1 MATAQRSSGKVAT
14 RAKNATK
21 TRQKPAKAKSQTSP
35 DDQVVSKIRLDW
47 LEGGRNS
54 DAEGELNKSVSKEL
68 ADNAAW
74 WNYALLLRDRWR
86 DTLSVAQ
93 QTKALDLWK
102 ALFEKELLKKKLLF
116 PSTGPSPKFMEV
128 TVNSTVESDLK
139 DLRTVPWEFVVNSVL
154 RANRPYENRRNHRV
168 PVIRRWPAT
177 PAGSKSANS
186 GRAPALGSDPTRWKV
201 MVVLSAPG
209 FISTIFTCAS
219 ERNIL
224 GRQFVKGW
232 KNVADEESVRSNEDT
247 DHFKTLWTPKLTE
260 LQSAIDSF
268 APDLIHFAGC
278 DTHQAFAAAEEALP
292 VEKSALTES
301 ARRNR
306 LLQLGQIKDQGKE
319 LVEPPAEL
327 DGYALLAESSRVMHG
342 DETRIDCV
350 PSENLAMLFKR
361 HQPALVCWN
370 IYHSGNRTAAL
381 AVGNGG
387 VGAAIGFQDYIDNAV
402 AEEFFD
408 EFYCGLVASRGR
420 VGVAQV
426 RGLKAL
432 WRLKD
437 GTDGAGIICWTAG
450 SRLHEFADSIAE
462 AASEPTPK
470 HPTGGTTADAS
481 IPVVGTNLFLDIE
494 LPEGLNY
501 AQLHH
506 KQYPFTHFRLYVKKP
521 CAFNNLCIEVKLN
534 GEDRELVYRGQ
545 FDVSAPFVDFREEI
559 EFPLT
564 APLARSC
571 RESVVTTLYVQ
582 IEHDGKVLHSATYRT
597 LLLPAD
603 QWRFAEGSA
612 HTLASFIFPRDPQ
625 VECLLLKAQKIVR
638 VLRDDVHAGFE
649 GYQSDADEDIDL
661 QVQAI
666 WATLLH
672 EYNIGY
678 INPPP
683 AYSAN
688 ADSQRLR
695 TPTMVLTGGWGTCVD
710 LALLLAAAMELIDVY
725 PVVFVLKTHAFPGY
739 WRNEAAREDFLRI
752 GGVGGGSRAD
762 WSVNPR
768 RPRHGM
774 FLTAS
779 LREIRR
785 YTAGGDLVALEAT
798 LMTAGG
804 SFKEAIEA
812 GLANLDDEA
821 EFDYMIDL
829 ASARAAHITPLPLQ
843 FG

>member
-1 MATAQRSSGKVAT
+1 MATAQRSSGKVAKRPKSASKPRQT
-14 RAKNATK
+14 PTLALKHQARAANAPVT
-21 TRQKPAKAKSQTSP
+21 Q
-35 DDQVVSKIRLDW
+35 IRLDW
-47 LEGGRNS
+47 LESGRPEFVETPI
-54 DAEGELNKSVSKEL
+54 DKSTSKAV

-93 QTKALDLWK
+93 QTKALALWETVFGDK
-102 ALFEKELLKKKLLF
+102 QVVC
-116 PSTGPSPKFMEV
+116 SIGPDPEFMEV
-128 TVNSTVESDLK
+128 TVNSTSQRDLK
-139 DLRTVPWEFVVNSVL
+139 DLRTVPWEFVVNSVY
-154 RANRPYENRRNHRV
+154 RANRPYENRRNHRI
-168 PVIRRWPAT
+168 PVIRRWPAV
-177 PAGSKSANS
+177 PVGSAAAHT
-186 GRAPALGSDPTRWKV
+186 GRAPALEPDAAQWKV

-209 FISTIFTCAS
+209 FINTIFTFAS
-219 ERNIL
+219 ERHIL

-232 KNVADEESVRSNEDT
+232 KDVGDEESVRCNPDT
-247 DHFKTLWTPKLTE
+247 DHFKTVWTPKFSE

-292 VEKSALTES
+292 VEKSALSES
-301 ARRNR
+301 ERQTR
-306 LLQLGQIKDQGKE
+306 LCQLRQVDGEGYE
-319 LVEPPAEL
+319 LEEPPAEL
-327 DGYALLAESSRVMHG
+327 DGYALLHDDSPVMHG

-350 PSENLAMLFKR
+350 SAEQLAMLFKR

-381 AVGNGG
+381 AVGVGG
-387 VGAAIGFQDYIDNAV
+387 VGAAIGFQDYIDNAI

-408 EFYCGLVASRGR
+408 EFYRGLVASGGR
-420 VGVAQV
+420 VAVAQV
-426 RGLKAL
+426 RGLRAL
-432 WRLKD
+432 WRLKS
-437 GTDGAGIICWTAG
+437 GTDGAGIICWTAS
-450 SRLHEFADSIAE
+450 SRLGEFAGTLAKDAVV
-462 AASEPTPK
+462 PTPK
-470 HPTGGTTADAS
+470 LAPGKRSAVAGVPD
-481 IPVVGTNLFLDIE
+481 VGSNLFFDIE

-506 KQYPFTHFRLYVKKP
+506 KQYPFTRFRLYVKKSFT
-521 CAFNNLCIEVKLN
+521 FNNLCIEVKLN

-545 FDVSAPFVDFREEI
+545 FNVSAPFVDFREAI

-571 RESVVTTLYVQ
+571 RESVVTTLYVK
-582 IEHDGKVLHSATYRT
+582 IKHKGKVLHSATYRT
-597 LLLPAD
+597 RLLPAD
-603 QWRFAEGSA
+603 QWRFSEGSA

-625 VECLLLKAQKIVR
+625 IECLLLKAQKVVR

-649 GYQSDADEDIDL
+649 GYQSDTDEDIDL

-688 ADSQRLR
+688 SDSQRLR
-695 TPTMVLTGGWGTCVD
+695 TPTMVLKGGWGTCVD

-725 PVVFVLKTHAFPGY
+725 PVVFVLKTHAFAGY

-768 RPRHGM
+768 RPKHGM
-774 FLTAS
+774 FLTES

-785 YTAGGDLVALEAT
+785 YTAAGKLVALEAT

-804 SFKEAIEA
+804 SFREAIDA
-812 GLANLDDEA
+812 GLANLEDEA

-829 ASARAAHITPLPLQ
+829 ASARTAHITPLPLQ
-843 FG
+843 FN

>member
-1 MATAQRSSGKVAT
+1 MSTAQRSSVKA
-14 RAKNATK
+14 AKPAKSAAK
-21 TRQKPAKAKSQTSP
+21 TRQTTTKASKTKTP
-35 DDQVVSKIRLDW
+35 IDDAPVSKVSLNWLGGNHPPPLAPLD
-47 LEGGRNS
+47 
-54 DAEGELNKSVSKEL
+54 ATASKKV
-68 ADNAAW
+68 AGNAAW

-93 QTKALDLWK
+93 QTKALALWK
-102 ALFEKELLKKKLLF
+102 DLFGEKEIF
-116 PSTGPSPKFMEV
+116 RNSGPDPEFMEV
-128 TVNSTVESDLK
+128 MVQSSSERDLR
-139 DLRTVPWEFVVNSVL
+139 DLRTVPWEFVVNSVY

-168 PVIRRWPAT
+168 PVIRRWPDAAT
-177 PAGSKSANS
+177 GVKAAKSN
-186 GRAPALGSDPTRWKV
+186 RPPALASDPSQWKV

-209 FISTIFTCAS
+209 FINTIFTFAS
-219 ERNIL
+219 ERHIL
-224 GRQFVKGW
+224 GRQFVKEW
-232 KNVADEESVRSNEDT
+232 KKDVDDQESVRCNPDT
-247 DHFKTLWTPKLTE
+247 DHFKTVWTPKFSE

-268 APDLIHFAGC
+268 TPDLIHFAGC
-278 DTHQAFAAAEEALP
+278 DTHQAYAASEEALP
-292 VEKSALTES
+292 VERTALTEPE
-301 ARRNR
+301 RQTR
-306 LLQLGQIKDQGKE
+306 LRQLRQVDANGAE
-319 LVEPPAEL
+319 LEETPVEL
-327 DGYALLAESSRVMHG
+327 DGYALLHEKSPVMHG

-350 PSENLAMLFKR
+350 PSEKLATLFTR

-370 IYHSGNRTAAL
+370 LYHSGNRTAAL
-381 AVGNGG
+381 AVGDGG
-387 VGAAIGFQDYIDNAV
+387 VGAAIGFQDYVDNAV
-402 AEEFFD
+402 AEEYFD
-408 EFYCGLVASRGR
+408 EFYRGLVASQGR
-420 VGVAQV
+420 VAVAHV
-426 RGLKAL
+426 RGLRAL
-432 WRLKD
+432 WRLKT

-450 SRLHEFADSIAE
+450 SRLREFGGAMAQDAVV
-462 AASEPTPK
+462 PTPK
-470 HPTGGTTADAS
+470 PAPGDTSSGTAT
-481 IPVVGTNLFLDIE
+481 PEVGRNLFLDIE

-506 KQYPFTHFRLYVKKP
+506 KQYPFTRFRLYVKKP
-521 CAFNNLCIEVKLN
+521 CSFNNLRIEVKLN

-545 FDVSAPFVDFREEI
+545 FDVSAPFVDFRESI

-582 IEHDGKVLHSATYRT
+582 VEHEGKVLHSATYRT
-597 LLLPAD
+597 RLLPAD

-625 VECLLLKAQKIVR
+625 VEGLLLKAQKIVR

-661 QVQAI
+661 QMQAI

-688 ADSQRLR
+688 SDSQRLR
-695 TPTMVLTGGWGTCVD
+695 TPTMVLKGGWGTCVD

-725 PVVFVLKTHAFPGY
+725 AVVFVLKTHAFAGY
-739 WRNEAAREDFLRI
+739 WRNEDARERFLRI
-752 GGVGGGSRAD
+752 SDVGSGSPND

-768 RPRHGM
+768 RPRHGL

-785 YTAGGDLVALEAT
+785 YTASGELVALEAT

-804 SFKEAIEA
+804 SFREAIDA

-843 FG
+843 FD